1 MALTTTGPDSGA
13 AAMQNLQDQWY
24 NALTAGLGLDAS
36 RFQLAQPST
45 PLGDTSDVLWAY
57 FNNIPPLSLTS
68 QFAASGGNRFYDD
81 YRGVVSQLQSQGDGA
96 FRRDLGDSYGLWMT
110 YVSALNPLPTIEE
123 LPTKFRQWA
132 MIHNPDIA
140 QKGAN
145 DLAAA
150 LNDPIY
156 RAQIAAGNTSGF
168 VNGVPV
174 FSRTIADLRGAI
186 PQGEARSVD
195 FDSTS
200 ASSDVSHTWAKAEV
214 SGLYDFFSGSAGGGY
229 DQLSQKATGSEL
241 TVQASFHNVISFSA
255 DPGPWYVSA
264 ALSAAY
270 NTTDNTLW
278 RHGTPSWQSTFGPT
292 GNMQRFATGLVVVDG
307 IDAVITS
314 SASYSD
320 SEQQEITAS
329 ASVGIWPFFSFGG
342 EGGHTTATSFDSS
355 GSMTVTVSN
364 PPGNPM
370 VLGVNVE
377 PVATYLGGES

>member
-1 MALTTTGPDSGA
+1 MAQTLTGPDSGA
-13 AAMQNLQDQWY
+13 QAMQTLQDQWY
-24 NALTAGLGLDAS
+24 NALVAGLTLDAT
-36 RFQLAQPST
+36 RFQLAQPSA
-45 PLGDTSDVLWAY
+45 PLGNTSDVLWAY
-57 FNNIPPLSLTS
+57 FNNIPPLSLTA

-96 FRRDLGDSYGLWMT
+96 FRRDLGDSYAQWQS
-110 YVSALNPLPTIEE
+110 YVAALNPLPTIEE
-123 LPTKFRQWA
+123 LPATFRQWA
-132 MIHNPDIA
+132 MINNPDIA
-140 QKGAN
+140 QQGAN

-156 RAQIAAGNTSGF
+156 RAQIAVANTKGF
-168 VNGVPV
+168 LNGVPV
-174 FSRTIADLRGAI
+174 FSRTIADLRAAI
-186 PQGEARSVD
+186 PQGQARTVD
-195 FDSTS
+195 FSSKT

-229 DQLSQKATGSEL
+229 DQLSKKATGAEVN
-241 TVQASFHNVISFSA
+241 VQASFHNVVGFEA
-255 DPGPWYVSA
+255 DPGPWYVSD
-264 ALSAAY
+264 ALSSAY
-270 NTTDNTLW
+270 NTSDNTLW

-292 GNMQRFATGLVVVDG
+292 GNMQRFSTSLVVVDG

-314 SASYSD
+314 TASYSE

-342 EGGHTTATSFDSS
+342 EGGHTTATSFESD

-377 PVATYLGGES
+377 PVATYLGAES

>member
-1 MALTTTGPDSGA
+1 MAQTTTGPDSGTTA
-13 AAMQNLQDQWY
+13 AQNLQNGWY
-24 NALTAGLGLDAS
+24 NALTTGLGLDPS
-36 RFQLAQPST
+36 RFQLAQPSS
-45 PLGDTSDVLWAY
+45 PLGNTSDVLWAY
-57 FNNIPPLSLTS
+57 FNNIPPLSLTA

-96 FRRDLGDSYGLWMT
+96 FRRDLGDSYAQWMA
-110 YVSALNPLPTIEE
+110 YLGGLNPQPTFEDLPAT
-123 LPTKFRQWA
+123 FRQWA

-145 DLAAA
+145 DYAAA

-156 RAQIAAGNTSGF
+156 RAQIAVAKTTGF
-168 VNGVPV
+168 MNGVPT
-174 FSRTIADLRGAI
+174 FSRTIEDLRTAI

-195 FDSTS
+195 YDSTS

-214 SGLYDFFSGSAGGGY
+214 SGLYEFFSGSAGGGY
-229 DQLSQKATGSEL
+229 DQLSQKATGSEI
-241 TVQASFHNVISFSA
+241 TVQARFHNVLTFSA

-278 RHGTPSWQSTFGPT
+278 SHGTPSWQSTFGPT
-292 GNMQRFATGLVVVDG
+292 GNMLRFATSLVVVDG
-307 IDAVITS
+307 IDSVIRST
-314 SASYSD
+314 ASYSE

-342 EGGHTTATSFDSS
+342 EGGHTTATSFESD

-364 PPGNPM
+364 PPGNPV